1 MPASNPLAPPDRR
14 QRRSAELRTRLFHA
28 ALDLFAKKGFAETTV
43 EDITSAADVGKG
55 TFFNY
60 FPSKDH
66 LLIAFGDMQLEK
78 LQALVA
84 EAAETNAS
92 LPAFFRTLGV
102 RMTEEPARNPS
113 IVRALLQGNLSSSP
127 VREAM
132 RRNHLRGQ
140 ALLSRLIKLS
150 QERGEVRAEL
160 RPEEIAEVFRQTI
173 FGTLLIWSVTGEGS
187 LPARIHT
194 AFDLLWNGIAPRS
207 ANGSAG
213 GITPD
218 AHSS

>member
-1 MPASNPLAPPDRR
+1 MPAPHLRTPPDRR
-14 QRRSAELRTRLFHA
+14 RRRSAELRIRLFRA

-66 LLIAFGDMQLEK
+66 LLVAFGDMQMEK
-78 LQALVA
+78 LQTLVA
-84 EAAETNAS
+84 EATETGIS
-92 LPAFFRTLGV
+92 MPAFLRTLGV

-113 IVRALLQGNLSSSP
+113 IVRAILQGNLSSSP

-132 RRNHLRGQ
+132 RKNHLRGQ
-140 ALLSRLIKLS
+140 ELLSRLIKLG
-150 QERGEVRAEL
+150 QDRGEIRADL
-160 RPEEIAEVFRQTI
+160 TAGKIAQVFRQAV
-173 FGTLLIWSVTGEGS
+173 FGTLLIWAVTGEGS
-187 LPARIHT
+187 LPERIH
-194 AFDLLWNGIAPRS
+194 ASFDLLWNGIAPRS

-213 GITPD
+213 GVTPD
-218 AHSS
+218 DHSS